1 MIFFLISTILALLS
15 IIENKRLFNIS
26 IFSVGLYFCINYGY
40 GYDWINYRS
49 TYSHID
55 NPGYSIFFSEPGFY
69 FLMRFFNFINI
80 SFPGFIAFVSFFIY
94 YSVYVFCARMKNPS
108 LAFFTLFSLLGFFVF
123 SEWIRQGVALSIIM
137 LGMYF
142 IEKKKNLL
150 FLLCIFLASFFH
162 ISALCVLAYFILKV
176 NNSRNCRLAIFS
188 ASIFII
194 LLLLGLSYPS
204 IFQMIPVVG
213 DKISAYAMYSSD
225 NSINPLSYILGSR
238 IIFVYLLLLL
248 LLVYLNKKSEDK
260 VYNGMGSTFF
270 LLISRFSPVL
280 IRIGYLFVPML
291 AYSMDSLMASKGKG
305 LRTSLIKIL
314 YIFVLLMLSTVPY
327 WTENFSKSMNTNVT
341 IFSSNYEI
349 NKVIYEK
356 CSIVKYYDMNTTI
369 ADCLY

>member
-1 MIFFLISTILALLS
+1 
-15 IIENKRLFNIS
+15 
-26 IFSVGLYFCINYGY
+26 
-40 GYDWINYRS
+40 
-49 TYSHID
+49 
-55 NPGYSIFFSEPGFY
+55 
-69 FLMRFFNFINI
+69 
-80 SFPGFIAFVSFFIY
+80 
-94 YSVYVFCARMKNPS
+94 MKNPS